1 MMREKIARM
10 CVIDDIRSVVDM
22 VTTKIPWREYGIEIV
37 GSATN
42 GEEGL
47 ALIEA
52 WKPELILTDVRM
64 PKMDGLEMTRR
75 SLALSPGSKVV
86 ILSAYADFEYAQKAL
101 QLGAI
106 DYVRK
111 PFAVADL
118 IQIVLKA
125 KAQWLAEQAER
136 EKVSKLETAVKESL
150 PALRQQYLSLLIHHP
165 ADFADS
171 REWWGFLE
179 LASLAPPLSVMVVQ
193 IDQLTERYGSSSI
206 RELELARFALQN
218 IVEETLAARAKAVV
232 FREAFNRY
240 VCLVETGDL
249 GTPLLEI
256 ADVCCENIASH
267 TKFTISVGI
276 GEESSDWRGLP
287 RSYQQAL
294 RALSYH
300 FYTGGG
306 GAFRYSCADEHG
318 MDAWI
323 YSAESE
329 QEFLFAF
336 RSGNMAKCRAW
347 LDAAFAE
354 MGASKA
360 LLAPS
365 DAEHLFQGLALRM
378 HRIMAEKF
386 PRESLAE
393 FERRTVGT
401 NHMYDAARPMELTD
415 YRTWLNGLCEE
426 GCRRMEQERTSES
439 QRIIFRSMDFI
450 KANLHLDLSL
460 ELCAREVN
468 LSWGY
473 YSNLFKKVTG
483 TTFQHYVTQQK
494 IERAKALLLAG
505 YQVQEIAEQLG
516 YEHRRYF
523 SEVFKKQTGLTPT
536 EFKESFLGKPPAL

>member
-1 MMREKIARM
+1 MRQERIARM

-22 VTTKIPWREYGIEIV
+22 VTTKIPWAEHGIEIV

-47 ALIEA
+47 TLIEA
-52 WKPELILTDVRM
+52 LKPELILTDVRM

-101 QLGAI
+101 QFGAVN
-106 DYVRK
+106 YVRK
-111 PFAVADL
+111 PFAIADL
-118 IQIVLKA
+118 VKVVLKA
-125 KAQWLAEQAER
+125 KDLWLDEQAER
-136 EKVSKLETAVKESL
+136 EKVGALAAAVKESL
-150 PALRQQYLSLLIHHP
+150 PALRQQYLSLLVHHP
-165 ADFADS
+165 TDIADA
-171 REWWGFLE
+171 RQWWGFLE
-179 LASLAPPLSVMVVQ
+179 LAPLAPPLAVMVVQ
-193 IDQLTERYGSSSI
+193 IDQLADRYGSSGL

-240 VCLVETGDL
+240 VCLVETGNL
-249 GTPLLEI
+249 GAPLLEL
-256 ADVCCENIASH
+256 ADNCCANIASY

-276 GEESSDWRGLP
+276 GEEAADWRGLP

-306 GAFRYSCADEHG
+306 GAFRYSPADERG
-318 MDAWI
+318 TDAWI
-323 YSAESE
+323 YSTESE

-336 RSGNMAKCRAW
+336 RSGNLAKCRAW

-354 MGASKA
+354 MGAAKT
-360 LLAPS
+360 LPAPS

-378 HRIMAEKF
+378 HRIMLEKF
-386 PRESLAE
+386 PRAALAD
-393 FERRTVGT
+393 FEQRTDET
-401 NHMYDAARPMELTD
+401 RNAARPMELAD
-415 YRTWLNGLCEE
+415 YRVWLYGLCET
-426 GCRRMEQERTSES
+426 GCGLMERERTSES
-439 QRIIFRSMDFI
+439 QRIIFRSMDYI
-450 KANLHLDLSL
+450 KANLHLDLTL

-494 IERAKALLLAG
+494 IERAKALLLAD

-536 EFKESFLGKPPAL
+536 EFKESFLGKPPVS

>member
-1 MMREKIARM
+1 MQEKIARM

-22 VTTKIPWREYGIEIV
+22 VTTKIPWGEHGIEIV

-52 WKPELILTDVRM
+52 LKPDLILTDVRM

-101 QLGAI
+101 QFGAV

-111 PFAVADL
+111 PFAIADL
-118 IQIVLKA
+118 IKVVLKA
-125 KAQWLAEQAER
+125 KEQWLGEQAER
-136 EKVSKLETAVKESL
+136 EKVGKLAAAVKESL

-165 ADFADS
+165 TDIADA
-171 REWWGFLE
+171 RQWWGFLE
-179 LASLAPPLSVMVVQ
+179 LTPLAPPLAVMVVQ
-193 IDQLTERYGSSSI
+193 IDQLAERYGSSGL

-240 VCLVETGDL
+240 VCLVDTGNL
-249 GTPLLEI
+249 GAPLLEI
-256 ADVCCENIASH
+256 ADNCCANIASY

-276 GEESSDWRGLP
+276 GEESVDWRGLP

-306 GAFRYSCADEHG
+306 GAFRYSPADERG
-318 MDAWI
+318 TDAWI

-336 RSGNMAKCRAW
+336 RSGNLAKCRAW
-347 LDAAFAE
+347 LDAAFVE
-354 MGASKA
+354 MGAAKT
-360 LLAPS
+360 LPAPS
-365 DAEHLFQGLALRM
+365 DAEHLFRGLALRM
-378 HRIMAEKF
+378 HRIMLEKF
-386 PRESLAE
+386 PRSALAA
-393 FERRTVGT
+393 FERLADAT
-401 NHMYDAARPMELTD
+401 NDAARSMEMSD
-415 YRTWLNGLCEE
+415 YRAWLNGLCEE
-426 GCRRMEQERTSES
+426 GCGLMERERTSES
-439 QRIIFRSMDFI
+439 QRIIFRSMDYI
-450 KANLHLDLSL
+450 KANLHLDLTL

-473 YSNLFKKVTG
+473 YSNLFKKATG

-494 IERAKALLLAG
+494 IERAKALLLAD
-505 YQVQEIAEQLG
+505 YQVQEIADQLG

-536 EFKESFLGKPPAL
+536 EFKESFLGKPPSH